1 MSEFLGSPP
10 ARPRPQPNQARTLE
24 MLATLFLVAFV
35 VALLY
40 VGREIF
46 IPIAIAILVSFVL
59 SPPILLLRRW
69 GLGRVIS
76 VLTVV
81 FAALVVAFSVS
92 AVLTRQ
98 VSELAV
104 DLPLYQA
111 TINAKLD
118 DLRDAAADNVL
129 FAKVSAALKNVAE
142 INPHRP
148 VPSSAPARLDQ
159 PRNQLTRGQES
170 ERPIP
175 VEVHQPEPGPFAIVQ
190 TIAGTA
196 LSPLET
202 TFIVVVFVIFILLQR
217 EDLRNRFIR
226 LAGSS
231 DLQRTT
237 LAMNDAAGRLSRF
250 FLVQTLVNASFGVI
264 IAVGLYFIGLPSPIL
279 WGIAAFLL
287 RFVPYIGPFIAA
299 GFPVALAAAL
309 DPGWGIAL
317 ETLALFLIVEP
328 IIGSAV
334 EPWLYGHNTGIS
346 PIAVVISATFW
357 TWLWGTVGLVLSTPL
372 TVCLVV
378 LGRHVERLAFLDVIF
393 GDAPPLTQIENFY
406 QRMLAGD
413 DSEVV
418 DQAERFLKTNALI
431 DYYDEVAL
439 PALLMAQ
446 VDLRRGV
453 LDEPRQ
459 RRIKETIDEVIEDL
473 SDHVDQPP
481 AAAPAPEPFALENSG
496 GPSPPTFAPSLVLQ
510 VFLQVLRQSS
520 RRRCRTCRAPD
531 QQPTGIAKSQFSV
544 SPAAVFSMKR
554 PRRYLRRSLKSTAWG
569 RRSGPPGH

>member
-202 TFIVVVFVIFILLQR
+202 TFIVGGGTAQPGCCYDGRKPVRIQT
-217 EDLRNRFIR
+217 
-226 LAGSS
+226 G
-231 DLQRTT
+231 QRT
-237 LAMNDAAGRLSRF
+237 SRVF
-250 FLVQTLVNASFGVI
+250 SGEPQ
-264 IAVGLYFIGLPSPIL
+264 
-279 WGIAAFLL
+279 
-287 RFVPYIGPFIAA
+287 
-299 GFPVALAAAL
+299 
-309 DPGWGIAL
+309 
-317 ETLALFLIVEP
+317 ALF
-328 IIGSAV
+328 
-334 EPWLYGHNTGIS
+334 
-346 PIAVVISATFW
+346 
-357 TWLWGTVGLVLSTPL
+357 
-372 TVCLVV
+372 
-378 LGRHVERLAFLDVIF
+378 
-393 GDAPPLTQIENFY
+393 
-406 QRMLAGD
+406 
-413 DSEVV
+413 
-418 DQAERFLKTNALI
+418 
-431 DYYDEVAL
+431 
-439 PALLMAQ
+439 
-446 VDLRRGV
+446 
-453 LDEPRQ
+453 
-459 RRIKETIDEVIEDL
+459 
-473 SDHVDQPP
+473 
-481 AAAPAPEPFALENSG
+481 
-496 GPSPPTFAPSLVLQ
+496 
-510 VFLQVLRQSS
+510 SS
-520 RRRCRTCRAPD
+520 
-531 QQPTGIAKSQFSV
+531 
-544 SPAAVFSMKR
+544 
-554 PRRYLRRSLKSTAWG
+554 
-569 RRSGPPGH
+569 SGPGQKTPQSRS